1 MTIFKIVPLPIVK
14 SQNQTKF
21 WRRAQSWYK
30 TGKSNECELFQRKMV
45 ENITNK
51 KCAKTDVRLNWDT
64 LSLEKI
70 KYPNK
75 QEDGFEWTEDFD
87 GFQKIDQ
94 CNFYHNFKMIC
105 DKGGAQTRTLREVYH
120 FVKTQADYLNK
131 LNNFAPTILPSNN
144 DQLVP
149 YNKNKEEQNIIS
161 LIPTNKLYFINILDG
176 DESHRHMDKFQYLL
190 KKEKYASVKDNIFV
204 GNMDD
209 FSKMFQSLDLESK

>member
-70 KYPNK
+70 KYLL
-75 QEDGFEWTEDFD
+75 E
-87 GFQKIDQ
+87 
-94 CNFYHNFKMIC
+94 
-105 DKGGAQTRTLREVYH
+105 LR
-120 FVKTQADYLNK
+120 D
-131 LNNFAPTILPSNN
+131 
-144 DQLVP
+144 
-149 YNKNKEEQNIIS
+149 
-161 LIPTNKLYFINILDG
+161 
-176 DESHRHMDKFQYLL
+176 
-190 KKEKYASVKDNIFV
+190 
-204 GNMDD
+204 
-209 FSKMFQSLDLESK
+209 

>member
-14 SQNQTKF
+14 AQHQTKF

-51 KCAKTDVRLNWDT
+51 KCIKSNIRLNWDT
-64 LSLEKI
+64 LSLERI

-75 QEDGFEWTEDFD
+75 QADGFEWTEDFD
-87 GFQKIDQ
+87 GFQKINQ
-94 CNFYHNFKMIC
+94 YHFYHNFKMIC

-120 FVKTQADYLNK
+120 FIKTQADYLNK
-131 LNNFAPTILPSNN
+131 LNNTISTIDDHIIHPNE
-144 DQLVP
+144 
-149 YNKNKEEQNIIS
+149 NKKEENIIS
-161 LIPTNKLYFINILDG
+161 IIPIDKLYFINILDG
-176 DESHRHMDKFQYLL
+176 DESHRHINKFQYLL
-190 KKEKYASVKDNIFV
+190 NKKKYASIKDNIFV

-209 FSKMFQSLDLESK
+209 FSIMFQSLNLKNK